1 MQLKNT
7 KPIGCTDCKIDQY
20 NTRMM
25 YLKLEVLTQVVLM
38 LVIRMLAYYY
48 LRVSQWEEVKL
59 ALKLDYWKV

>member
-7 KPIGCTDCKIDQY
+7 KPIGCTDCTIDQY

-48 LRVSQWEEVKL
+48 LRVSQWEEVKF
-59 ALKLDYWKV
+59 ALKLEYWKV